1 MTIRASIL
9 LLCLAAT
16 PVAAQTAGA
25 TGDAATGERLF
36 KARCA
41 TCHSVVPGQNRIGPS
56 LANVMG
62 RRAGTLEGARY
73 SQGMRDLGIVWD
85 QPQMETYLA
94 NPRAM
99 VKDTT
104 MILAVPS
111 AADRA
116 ALGAYLQSISKTD

>member
-1 MTIRASIL
+1 
-9 LLCLAAT
+9 
-16 PVAAQTAGA
+16 
-25 TGDAATGERLF
+25 
-36 KARCA
+36 
-41 TCHSVVPGQNRIGPS
+41 
-56 LANVMG
+56 
-62 RRAGTLEGARY
+62 
-73 SQGMRDLGIVWD
+73 
-85 QPQMETYLA
+85 METYLA